1 MTLEKGGQIVLSCS
15 WPVLAGPTAIL
26 LFQLA
31 KFCNYR
37 YKLLCLSLL
46 YKTRFLYLPPP
57 SVLCYFQPPS
67 PALCSR
73 NIPCTVCLS
82 SSERPPQSRFHAFL
96 SSWDRAKFSKV
107 KSFLKV
113 TQLLEGQT
121 IWNLNPC
128 LYLGL

>member
-1 MTLEKGGQIVLSCS
+1 MTLEKGAQTELGCS
-15 WPVLAGPTAIL
+15 WPVLARPTAIL
-26 LFQLA
+26 LFQLP
-31 KFCNYR
+31 KFCKYT
-37 YKLLCLSLL
+37 YKLLCLSPL

-57 SVLCYFQPPS
+57 FVLCYCQPPS

-82 SSERPPQSRFHAFL
+82 SSERPPQSRFRAFL
-96 SSWDRAKFSKV
+96 SYCDRAKFSKV

-128 LYLGL
+128 LYLGF